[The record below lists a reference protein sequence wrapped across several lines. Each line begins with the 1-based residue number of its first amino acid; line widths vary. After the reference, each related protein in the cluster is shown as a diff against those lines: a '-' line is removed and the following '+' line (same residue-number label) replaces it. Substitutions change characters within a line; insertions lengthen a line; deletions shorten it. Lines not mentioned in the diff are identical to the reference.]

1 MNKQL
6 FQIIDANLNRTREG
20 LRVCE
25 DIARFAITDK
35 NIAKSLKT
43 IRHSATNVFLCSKK
57 AGLKKLLQARN
68 VKEDTL
74 KLIDFEKICRPNI
87 SDIFMSNIERVKESI
102 RVLEE
107 CSKIIDKKISHKYRK
122 LRFGAYEI
130 EKEAIKKIRNISGN
144 GRKGLKR

>member
-35 NIAKSLKT
+35 NIARSIKT
-43 IRHSATNVFLCSKK
+43 IRHSATNVFLHSKK
-57 AGLKKLLQARN
+57 TGLKKLLQARN
-68 VKEDTL
+68 IKGDAL
-74 KLIDFEKICRPNI
+74 KLIDFEKTSRPDA
-87 SDIFMSNIERVKESI
+87 SGIFMSNIERVKESI
-102 RVLEE
+102 RVIEE
-107 CSKIIDKKISHKYRK
+107 CSKIIDKNISYKYRK
-122 LRFGAYEI
+122 LRFGVYEI
-130 EKEAIKKIRNISGN
+130 EKKAVKKIGNIPCN